1 MEFLTFPIVALAAA
15 LVFLIGVTIYALTQ
29 RAALRSRDEQL
40 VVARAQSYAML
51 ELSQAGVLFLD
62 REHKLMGEASAVA
75 PELLGHTCATGTAF
89 VQVIAE
95 LVDVKVRRETVAYL
109 ETLWKAEPTS
119 IVDATANPLQ
129 RVHSGSRHLAIRF
142 ARLVV
147 DGRVHHIIVSI
158 ERISAPRVVPHTIE
172 VPVLDEETFAKRL
185 AGETGVRPALT
196 VPAADAAPAVP
207 ATAPPVLPMAA
218 LAPLPEI
225 TAPPLE
231 LPALPVEAGTVEQ
244 PAPSQPADPATPSPL
259 TTGEFELGPLDVTG
273 DSVPSTRMPGLTLPQ
288 PTHTPDFIPAFIA
301 AAPPAEPAASPPTAR
316 ATSASPGASSDSGQ
330 YLATT
335 ITSPEL
341 LKAQAEASAAAARA
355 AAAAASSAP
364 PAADTAAA
372 AASPADQAATR
383 AATQPA
389 APDPFSI
396 IDPPD
401 ARLSGVLAEIVHVD
415 AARLE
420 QFLADARE
428 KAGQLRA
435 IIKLPAREPQA
446 FREKLVL
453 ILELIR
459 GIHARAARL
468 PLASVGERA
477 QRFEA
482 ALGELRDKPTL
493 SGNDFLPLAVKL
505 DDLLSHLAIQ
515 GEVVARLREWRLQN
529 GAADVAPAEVT
540 QRSATLT
547 GTTIRQPLLGRGGIA
562 SSATTTVQ
570 QPAMPATKSAR
581 LSDLSAESLQE
592 MAQFLSDMYLKR
604 VSLVVVG
611 LEDVPSHYR
620 RPIEKILGQ
629 LIHNAIRHG
638 IEAPAER
645 ATADKPEV
653 GTVAVQFMRAGA
665 DGFQLSVQ
673 DDGRGLDH
681 DKIRAEAVRQGVLT
695 AAAAKDIDPRK
706 LASFIFRPGFTT
718 VGNDGARGIGMD
730 VVREL
735 VGKAGGRVGI
745 ATKPGEY
752 TRFRITLPHE
762 KKASDAA
769 VA

>member
-1 MEFLTFPIVALAAA
+1 MELLTFPIVALAAT
-15 LVFLIGVTIYALTQ
+15 LIGLIGVTIYALTQ
-29 RAALRSRDEQL
+29 RGALRSRDEQL

-95 LVDVKVRRETVAYL
+95 LVDVRVRREAVAYL
-109 ETLWKAEPTS
+109 EALWKAEPTAV
-119 IVDATANPLQ
+119 VDATANPLQ

-158 ERISAPRVVPHTIE
+158 ERISAPRLVPQTIE
-172 VPVLDEETFAKRL
+172 VPILDEDTFAKRL
-185 AGETGVRPALT
+185 AGETGARPAL
-196 VPAADAAPAVP
+196 VLPGPQVEPAAAPVA
-207 ATAPPVLPMAA
+207 MSE
-218 LAPLPEI
+218 PLTP
-225 TAPPLE
+225 PPLE
-231 LPALPVEAGTVEQ
+231 LPPLPLEAGTVEQ
-244 PAPSQPADPATPSPL
+244 PLPAPLATLDADWQAPL
-259 TTGEFELGPLDVTG
+259 TTGEFELGPMDVTG
-273 DSVPSTRMPGLTLPQ
+273 DSLLSVRAAPALGASLPTNF
-288 PTHTPDFIPAFIA
+288 PA
-301 AAPPAEPAASPPTAR
+301 AASATGSTTEAPAARLAVSTPSLA
-316 ATSASPGASSDSGQ
+316 ADSAH

-335 ITSPEL
+335 ITSPDVMKPE
-341 LKAQAEASAAAARA
+341 
-355 AAAAASSAP
+355 
-364 PAADTAAA
+364 PAANG
-372 AASPADQAATR
+372 
-383 AATQPA
+383 A
-389 APDPFSI
+389 APDPAAI

-401 ARLSGVLAEIVHVD
+401 ARMSEVLKEIMHVD

-420 QFLADARE
+420 HFLSDARE

-459 GIHARAARL
+459 GIHARSERL
-468 PLASVGERA
+468 PLPSVGERA

-515 GEVVARLREWRLQN
+515 GEVVARLREWRIQN
-529 GAADVAPAEVT
+529 GTSDPVSADST

-547 GTTIRQPLLGRGGIA
+547 GTTIRQPRLGRGTVGAAGVA

-570 QPAMPATKSAR
+570 RAAIVAPKSAR

-592 MAQFLSDMYLKR
+592 MAQFLADMYSKR

-611 LEDVPSHYR
+611 LDDVPGHYR
-620 RPIEKILGQ
+620 KAIEKILGQ

-645 ATADKPEV
+645 AMLDKPEV
-653 GTVAVQFMRAGA
+653 GTVAVQFMSAGTE
-665 DGFQLSVQ
+665 GFKLSVQ

-681 DKIRAEAVRQGVLT
+681 EKIRAEAVRQGVLT
-695 AAAAKDIDPRK
+695 PAAAAKVDARK
-706 LASFIFRPGFTT
+706 LASLIFRPGFTT
-718 VGNDGARGIGMD
+718 VGQDGARGIGMD

-735 VGKAGGRVGI
+735 VNKAGGKVGI
-745 ATKPGEY
+745 ATKQGEY